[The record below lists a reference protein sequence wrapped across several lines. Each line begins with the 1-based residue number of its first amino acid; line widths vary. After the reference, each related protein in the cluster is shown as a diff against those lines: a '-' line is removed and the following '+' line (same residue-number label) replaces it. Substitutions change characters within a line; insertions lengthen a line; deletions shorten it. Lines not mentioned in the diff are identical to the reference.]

1 MCVFCAA
8 IPATL
13 AVGANLNAKQFREQR
28 QAEELDEALLESKQ
42 IPVGKITLLTAGAL
56 VVASVVYHTQFNG

>member
-13 AVGANLNAKQFREQR
+13 AVGANLNAKQTREQR
-28 QAEELDEALLESKQ
+28 GAEESQEALPAKNRTLA
-42 IPVGKITLLTAGAL
+42 GKFTLFTIGAL
-56 VVASVVYHTQFNG
+56 VVASVVYHSQFNV